1 MANITEPESIIEHFL
16 RSIITDPNRSG
27 LSTRVNDST
36 LLFSGDASATTFY
49 LPSNLTCVKS
59 VLVGGSRST
68 PFMEYNID
76 IRNAK
81 INFVTPPP
89 IGTDNIS
96 IEIQTGKNWIFAD
109 KPRSNLTRGSFPR
122 IAVLKIAESSTPQGM
137 SEDDTYDT
145 LVFQI
150 DVLAYKNMLCE
161 FDDEVY
167 EGAKVTAYLARKIK
181 KDFLSYWRTNIKAKL
196 FDPIFLNINPI
207 PYDEGQGI
215 FRHMIEIQMKAFNAG
230 E

>member
-16 RSIITDPNRSG
+16 RTIITDPTRSG
-27 LSTRVNDST
+27 LSTRVNSST
-36 LLFSGDASATTFY
+36 VLFTGDATEATFY
-49 LPSNLTCVKS
+49 LPSNLTCIKS
-59 VLVGGSRST
+59 VSVGGTRVT
-68 PFMEYNID
+68 PFLDYNID

-81 INFVTPPP
+81 INFVTPPSV
-89 IGTDNIS
+89 GTDNIS
-96 IEIQTGKNWIFAD
+96 IDIQTGKNWIFAD
-109 KPRSNLTRGSFPR
+109 KPRNNLTRGSFPR

-161 FDDEVY
+161 VDGEVY
-167 EGAKVTAYLARKIK
+167 EGAQVTSYLARKIK
-181 KDFLSYWRTNIKAKL
+181 KDFLSYWRTNIKDKL